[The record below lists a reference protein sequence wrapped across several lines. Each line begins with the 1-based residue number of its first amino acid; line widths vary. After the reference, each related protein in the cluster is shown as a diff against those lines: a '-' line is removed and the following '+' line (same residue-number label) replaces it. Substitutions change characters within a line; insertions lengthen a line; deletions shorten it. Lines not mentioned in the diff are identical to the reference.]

1 MNKVILRVCSVLLLC
16 ATLPSYAAL
25 ILNGTRYIY
34 EEGTS
39 RKQVTI
45 TNNSE
50 DKMGAQI
57 WIESYDDVKGNNL
70 YTGEGHFTASP
81 SLIKIDSKKK
91 VQVNL
96 VNIID
101 DLPKDHESI
110 YWLNVQEIP
119 QKSDVDAPAVVFAQR
134 IKVKLIYRPKG
145 LGERYEAENKQL
157 VLCDKG
163 NVRFENDTGFIFS
176 PLSYSIEGKKTT
188 FTNVLLPGETVLSDT
203 GKSCPE
209 KISLELINDFGGI
222 KNVDFKVKGKITAG

>member
-1 MNKVILRVCSVLLLC
+1 MLIVNKVILSVCSVLLFC
-16 ATLPSYAAL
+16 VTLPSYAGL
-25 ILNGTRYIY
+25 ILNGTRFIY
-34 EEGTS
+34 DEETS

-50 DKMGAQI
+50 NKMGAQI
-57 WIESYDDVKGNNL
+57 WIEPYDDLKGNAS
-70 YTGEGHFTASP
+70 YTGQGHFTASP
-81 SLIKIDSKKK
+81 SLIKIDPGKK

-101 DLPKDHESI
+101 DLPKGHESI

-119 QKSDVDAPAVVFAQR
+119 QKSDIDAPAIVFAQR

-145 LGERYEAENKQL
+145 LGERYEAEQMQL

-163 NVRFENDTGFIFS
+163 NLRFENATGFIFS

-188 FTNVLLPGETVLSDT
+188 FSKVLLPGETILSDT
-203 GKSCPE
+203 VESCPE

-222 KNVDFKVKGKITAG
+222 KNVDFKVKGK

>member
-16 ATLPSYAAL
+16 ISLPSYAVL
-25 ILNGTRYIY
+25 MLNGTRYIY

-50 DKMGAQI
+50 NKMGAQI
-57 WIESYDDVKGNNL
+57 WSESYDDVKGNGS

-81 SLIKIDSKKK
+81 SLITIDPKKK

-110 YWLNVQEIP
+110 YWLNVQEVP
-119 QKSDVDAPAVVFAQR
+119 PKSDVDAPAVVFAQR
-134 IKVKLIYRPKG
+134 IKVRLIYRPKG
-145 LGERYEAENKQL
+145 LGERYEAEQKQL
-157 VLCDKG
+157 VVCDKG
-163 NVRFENDTGFIFS
+163 NVSFENATGFIFS
-176 PLSYSIEGKKTT
+176 PLSLY
-188 FTNVLLPGETVLSDT
+188 
-203 GKSCPE
+203 
-209 KISLELINDFGGI
+209 LINI
-222 KNVDFKVKGKITAG
+222 

>member
-16 ATLPSYAAL
+16 ITLPSYAAL
-25 ILNGTRYIY
+25 ILSGTRYIY

-50 DKMGAQI
+50 NKMGAQI
-57 WIESYDDVKGNNL
+57 WIESYDDVKGNGS
-70 YTGEGHFTASP
+70 YTGRPLYREPIAT
-81 SLIKIDSKKK
+81 KIDPKKK

-145 LGERYEAENKQL
+145 LGERYEAEQKQL
-157 VLCDKG
+157 VVCDKG
-163 NVRFENDTGFIFS
+163 NVSFENATGFIFS
-176 PLSYSIEGKKTT
+176 PFY
-188 FTNVLLPGETVLSDT
+188 
-203 GKSCPE
+203 
-209 KISLELINDFGGI
+209 LIR
-222 KNVDFKVKGKITAG
+222 